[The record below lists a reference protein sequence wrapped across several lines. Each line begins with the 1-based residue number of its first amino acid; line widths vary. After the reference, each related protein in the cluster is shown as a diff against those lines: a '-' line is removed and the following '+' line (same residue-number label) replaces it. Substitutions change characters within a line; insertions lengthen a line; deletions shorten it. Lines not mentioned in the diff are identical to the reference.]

1 MAIPNN
7 PAKTFASQVKFFDPK
22 LTLFVQTVAAVGTLT
37 GSIPYAA
44 GDMKIS
50 TVSTAET
57 IAITG
62 SFDGVNYS
70 ATLIPFDLTTGLD
83 HPTGAL
89 ATGNYVLPYRLHTAF
104 QSFKFTKSGAV
115 NPASVAIVRMA
126 QVP

>member
-1 MAIPNN
+1 MGLPN
-7 PAKTFASQVKFFDPK
+7 ASTTFANQRKIDDPK
-22 LTLFVQTVAAVGTLT
+22 LTLYVATAAAVGTLT
-37 GSIPYAA
+37 SPIPYAT

-70 ATLIPFDLTTGLD
+70 ATLIPFDLSTGLD
-83 HPTGAL
+83 HPTGNL
-89 ATGNYVLPYRLHTAF
+89 ATGNYVLPYRLHSPF
-104 QSFKFTKSGAV
+104 QFFKFTKSGAV
-115 NPASVAIVRMA
+115 NPSSVAVVRMA